1 MRKIKSAPADL
12 CKLIK
17 LKEVTHQNK
26 ICFPLINN
34 KDNKNNIENY
44 TFKKTILY
52 NKKKITD
59 TLSGILSDTYIE
71 TNKYITSTDNII
83 LNSFVEFIN
92 KFLNNKLT
100 QKNVENLLLS
110 LMVRYI
116 IGNIYHDI
124 LIKVKELYNLN

>member
-12 CKLIK
+12 CKLVK
-17 LKEVTHQNK
+17 LKEVTQEKK
-26 ICFPLINN
+26 ICIPLINN
-34 KDNKNNIENY
+34 QDKVDNY

-52 NKKKITD
+52 NRKKITD

-92 KFLNNKLT
+92 KFLSNKLT

-116 IGNIYHDI
+116 VGNVYHDI
-124 LIKVKELYNLN
+124 LIKIKELYNLN